1 MLWQDTATLT
11 ANLRHRGG
19 TMKPQIKA
27 ILDLLGANDF
37 PYTGRDL
44 PRPRLR
50 SWADPVRLAFD
61 VPESVYLDV
70 SEHIVELLWPVET
83 QPMWLG
89 GAIHDFESAE
99 QRARLPEDTVWY
111 EPRRTHAQT
120 N

>member
-1 MLWQDTATLT
+1 
-11 ANLRHRGG
+11 
-19 TMKPQIKA
+19 MKPQTKV
-27 ILDLLGANDF
+27 ILDLLGTNNF
-37 PYTGRDL
+37 PYPVAIFPDHDFDL
-44 PRPRLR
+44 GPIL
-50 SWADPVRLAFD
+50 SVVAFD